1 MPQNRVSY
9 DKDKQCPNYY
19 QISSKEFVVCGLWSG
34 QNIRLLEKYSLMNL
48 KNTL

>member
-19 QISSKEFVVCGLWSG
+19 QISSKEFVVCAI
-34 QNIRLLEKYSLMNL
+34 IRILDYL